1 MFTQNWTYK
10 LLLLHCDDLR
20 LLFEGG
26 SGQQDI
32 PVSAEKAA
40 AEGLSGLHGTHLGP
54 PGDGLCALQL
64 LAVEEQQ
71 VDEAMD

>member
-40 AEGLSGLHGTHLGP
+40 AEGLSGLHGPHPGP
-54 PGDGLCALQL
+54 PGDGRALCSSASGGRG
-64 LAVEEQQ
+64 A
-71 VDEAMD
+71 AGG